1 MQTRDGV
8 KPRILLVEDEE
19 HLARPLRYN
28 LERHGYEVATTPS
41 GREALS
47 LHAAGHFDLVILD
60 LMIDEVDGFEVARQL
75 RKRDERLPILMLT
88 ARSAEEDRVSGLRI
102 GADDYITKPFHLPE
116 LLLRVRRI
124 LQRSTWYGREPGAR
138 QLVVAGYRIDL
149 DSLSGFGPHGPL
161 QLTPLEARLLEVMT
175 AEPNRILSRAE
186 LLERVWGYHT
196 DVETRTVDNFLVRLR
211 KYFEEQPEQPLHFVS
226 VRGRGYMYVP

>member
-1 MQTRDGV
+1 
-8 KPRILLVEDEE
+8 
-19 HLARPLRYN
+19 
-28 LERHGYEVATTPS
+28 
-41 GREALS
+41 
-47 LHAAGHFDLVILD
+47 
-60 LMIDEVDGFEVARQL
+60 
-75 RKRDERLPILMLT
+75 
-88 ARSAEEDRVSGLRI
+88 
-102 GADDYITKPFHLPE
+102 
-116 LLLRVRRI
+116 
-124 LQRSTWYGREPGAR
+124 
-138 QLVVAGYRIDL
+138 VVAGYRIDL